1 MIKVAVIG
9 TGIIGREHL
18 KALKGSKELRLVA
31 LCDANGDRARAYGEE
46 YGVPCFTN
54 YKDIPENTDAEAV
67 IINLP
72 HGLHLEST
80 LFFLESGLDVF
91 LEKPMAN
98 TVSECQQMIEAQ
110 RKSKKHLA
118 VGHIQ
123 RFFSANRFIKEYISS
138 GRIGK
143 LFSVNELR
151 SINYFTP
158 DRPAWF
164 LDKKMSG
171 GGIVMNYGAHALDKL
186 LYVTDEKIEEVYAS
200 CGNLLDGF
208 DVEGHSQFLVKM
220 SGGISATVTFS
231 GYSSVGYET
240 TYIGTNGAIK
250 LSGGVVSAC
259 ENGKWQEV
267 FSERDS
273 GYILRELDE
282 FAKLLKGEENEMPD
296 CEYAKQ
302 IISAIER
309 IYENLY

>member
-18 KALKGSKELRLVA
+18 RALKESKELSLVA
-31 LCDANGDRARAYGEE
+31 LCDANGDRAREYGEE
-46 YGVPCFTN
+46 YGVPYFTD
-54 YKDIPENTDAEAV
+54 YKDIRDKTDAEAV

-72 HGLHLEST
+72 HGLHLESAV
-80 LFFLESGLDVF
+80 FFLESGLHVF

-98 TVSECQQMIEAQ
+98 SVAECEQMIEAQ
-110 RKSKKHLA
+110 KKSGKHLA

-123 RFFSANRFIKEYISS
+123 RFFSANRFIKEYILS
-138 GRIGK
+138 GRLGK
-143 LFSVNELR
+143 LFAINELR
-151 SINYFTP
+151 SINYFTA
-158 DRPAWF
+158 DRPSWF
-164 LDKKMSG
+164 LDKRMSG

-186 LYVTDEKIEEVYAS
+186 LYVTDEKIEGVYAS

-208 DVEGHSQFLVKM
+208 EVEGHSQFFVKM

-240 TYIGTNGAIK
+240 TYIGTKGALK

-259 ENGKWQEV
+259 ERGKWQEV

-282 FAKLLKGEENEMPD
+282 FAKLLQGKENEMPD
-296 CEYAKQ
+296 AEYGKQ

-309 IYENLY
+309 IYEN